1 MSGGRRN
8 VPTLPVPLLRDA
20 VARETARLSLRQAAA
35 QISLSPNGLR
45 NFLNGSA
52 PRSATR
58 AKLERWLSSQQ
69 RVTRPPNIGQLVRL
83 LDELSGDLS
92 PQQTMRL
99 GREIA
104 GLLAAV
110 TLLLPASAIAAAP
123 GDADVAA
130 LQVGLTA
137 LGLYHGDIDGLVG
150 NETLTA
156 LRGLPGATTPL
167 APATRAALGDF
178 GAHPLGSRP
187 LVPRTGMS
195 ASLKA
200 GAASSTALCS
210 SSLSKPP

>member
-8 VPTLPVPLLRDA
+8 IPTLPVPLLRDA

-104 GLLAAV
+104 GLLAAAYETRRLSPPRWV
-110 TLLLPASAIAAAP
+110 QQFLQQYRARRGKTASE
-123 GDADVAA
+123 VA
-130 LQVGLTA
+130 
-137 LGLYHGDIDGLVG
+137 
-150 NETLTA
+150 
-156 LRGLPGATTPL
+156 
-167 APATRAALGDF
+167 
-178 GAHPLGSRP
+178 
-187 LVPRTGMS
+187 
-195 ASLKA
+195 
-200 GAASSTALCS
+200 
-210 SSLSKPP
+210 

>member
-35 QISLSPNGLR
+35 QVSLSPNGLR

-58 AKLERWLSSQQ
+58 AKLECWLSSQR

-104 GLLAAV
+104 GLLAAAYETRRLSPPRWV
-110 TLLLPASAIAAAP
+110 QQFLQQYRARRGKTTSE
-123 GDADVAA
+123 VA
-130 LQVGLTA
+130 
-137 LGLYHGDIDGLVG
+137 
-150 NETLTA
+150 
-156 LRGLPGATTPL
+156 
-167 APATRAALGDF
+167 
-178 GAHPLGSRP
+178 
-187 LVPRTGMS
+187 
-195 ASLKA
+195 
-200 GAASSTALCS
+200 
-210 SSLSKPP
+210 

>member
-58 AKLERWLSSQQ
+58 AKLERWLSNQQ

-104 GLLAAV
+104 GLLAAAYETRRLSPPRWV
-110 TLLLPASAIAAAP
+110 QQFLQQYRARRGKTASE
-123 GDADVAA
+123 VA
-130 LQVGLTA
+130 
-137 LGLYHGDIDGLVG
+137 
-150 NETLTA
+150 
-156 LRGLPGATTPL
+156 
-167 APATRAALGDF
+167 
-178 GAHPLGSRP
+178 
-187 LVPRTGMS
+187 
-195 ASLKA
+195 
-200 GAASSTALCS
+200 
-210 SSLSKPP
+210 

>member
-1 MSGGRRN
+1 
-8 VPTLPVPLLRDA
+8 LRDA

-104 GLLAAV
+104 GLLAAEYETRRLSPPRWV
-110 TLLLPASAIAAAP
+110 QQFLQQYRARRGKTASE
-123 GDADVAA
+123 VA
-130 LQVGLTA
+130 
-137 LGLYHGDIDGLVG
+137 
-150 NETLTA
+150 
-156 LRGLPGATTPL
+156 
-167 APATRAALGDF
+167 
-178 GAHPLGSRP
+178 
-187 LVPRTGMS
+187 
-195 ASLKA
+195 
-200 GAASSTALCS
+200 
-210 SSLSKPP
+210 

>member
-1 MSGGRRN
+1 
-8 VPTLPVPLLRDA
+8 LRDA

-35 QISLSPNGLR
+35 QVSLSPNGLR

-104 GLLAAV
+104 GLLAAAYETRRLSPPRWV
-110 TLLLPASAIAAAP
+110 QQLLQQYRARRGKTTSE
-123 GDADVAA
+123 VA
-130 LQVGLTA
+130 
-137 LGLYHGDIDGLVG
+137 
-150 NETLTA
+150 
-156 LRGLPGATTPL
+156 
-167 APATRAALGDF
+167 
-178 GAHPLGSRP
+178 
-187 LVPRTGMS
+187 
-195 ASLKA
+195 
-200 GAASSTALCS
+200 
-210 SSLSKPP
+210 